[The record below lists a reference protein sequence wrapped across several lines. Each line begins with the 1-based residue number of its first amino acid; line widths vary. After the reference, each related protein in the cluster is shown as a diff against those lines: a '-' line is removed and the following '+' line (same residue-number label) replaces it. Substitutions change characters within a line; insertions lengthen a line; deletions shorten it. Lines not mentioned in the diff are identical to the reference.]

1 MDQLSWNTN
10 NRDTRNVE
18 YMQLTAALDVAEERE
33 AVLASEAAEV
43 AKIIREGA
51 EEPITGVILLMV
63 LMLQTRIAI
72 SRRKSG
78 RP

>member
-18 YMQLTAALDVAEERE
+18 YMQLTAALDVAEERG
-33 AVLASEAAEV
+33 AVSASEAAEV
-43 AKIIREGA
+43 ADIIREGA
-51 EEPITGVILLMV
+51 EEPITEDILLTAS
-63 LMLQTRIAI
+63 MLQIRIAI
-72 SRRKSG
+72 LRRKSG